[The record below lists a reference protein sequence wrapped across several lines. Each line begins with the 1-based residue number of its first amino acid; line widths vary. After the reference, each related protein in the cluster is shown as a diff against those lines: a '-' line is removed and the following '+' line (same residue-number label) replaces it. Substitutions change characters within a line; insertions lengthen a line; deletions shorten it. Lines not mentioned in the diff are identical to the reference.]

1 MKNNFKN
8 EIRKVLKETFLVNEM
23 TVSEREP
30 LYFEEFDLGGEFQYV
45 FKTEKENIYYLSL
58 KKTYVNIEDKEI
70 LSVLKS
76 KKQNEVYFYAINF
89 FIEGSNPNE
98 ENTFEEITNNEEFG
112 TLLSNIVWLI
122 KRFFENKGVENFI
135 FSAEPRRMN
144 LYSNV
149 FNNFKSDFYIF
160 GPDFFDKSYKYK
172 QIIMIKK

>member
-23 TVSEREP
+23 TISEREP

-45 FKTEKENIYYLSL
+45 FKTEKENIYHLSL

-70 LSVLKS
+70 LSVLKN

-89 FIEGSNPNE
+89 FLEGSNPNE
-98 ENTFEEITNNEEFG
+98 ENTFKKVTNYKEYVM
-112 TLLSNIVWLI
+112 LLSNIVWLI
-122 KRFFENKGVENFI
+122 KRFCESKDFKNFI
-135 FSAEPRRMN
+135 FSSEPKRMN

-149 FNNFKSDFYIF
+149 FDNFKSDFYIF

-172 QIIMIKK
+172 QIIMIRK